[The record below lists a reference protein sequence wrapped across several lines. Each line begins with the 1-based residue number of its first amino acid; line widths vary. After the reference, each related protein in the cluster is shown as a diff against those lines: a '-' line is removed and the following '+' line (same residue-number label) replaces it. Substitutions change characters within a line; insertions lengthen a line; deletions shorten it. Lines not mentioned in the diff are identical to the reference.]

1 MKHPLLGWIVL
12 AAVAGS
18 AFAAAPTA
26 KPEPSNVSPS
36 PPGASVFFIEPA
48 DGATVPSTFT
58 VKFGLKGMT
67 IAPAGDDTPN
77 SGHHHLLIDVD
88 QMPDMRA
95 PLPANEHVVHYG
107 KGQTETQLTL
117 PPGRHTLQLVFGN
130 YLHIPQ
136 DPPLVSK
143 EITVT
148 VVK

>member
-1 MKHPLLGWIVL
+1 MKHALLGWIAL

-18 AFAAAPTA
+18 AFGAAPTA
-26 KPEPSNVSPS
+26 KPEPPNVDPS
-36 PPGASVFFIEPA
+36 PPGASVFIIEPA

-95 PLPANEHVVHYG
+95 PLPANEHVVHFG
-107 KGQTETQLTL
+107 KGQ
-117 PPGRHTLQLVFGN
+117 
-130 YLHIPQ
+130 
-136 DPPLVSK
+136 
-143 EITVT
+143 
-148 VVK
+148 